1 MYTFTFKL
9 LAKFIFLLLHYEYGL
24 LFDRLFVDARE
35 CWLRLLPSITNIIN
49 DQVSDK
55 ILTEREKKKHRTKV
69 QTVAIILVCDFF
81 LGSATFCAPNL
92 NSIQLVVQYDAR
104 LFLYAHIAWR
114 THEWNQSRWLLW
126 RRDKVWW
133 INLLHAVLLCLL
145 VYLLTIVAGSS
156 LQYHYAL
163 RLFFIR
169 TALCFYKQMSIP

>member
-1 MYTFTFKL
+1 M
-9 LAKFIFLLLHYEYGL
+9 
-24 LFDRLFVDARE
+24 
-35 CWLRLLPSITNIIN
+35 
-49 DQVSDK
+49 
-55 ILTEREKKKHRTKV
+55 

-163 RLFFIR
+163 RLFSYER
-169 TALCFYKQMSIP
+169 LCAFTNKCRFHRYFQCEKKFRMGIVPLAFLSWNSILFLKHTPYSGKNLI

>member
-1 MYTFTFKL
+1 M
-9 LAKFIFLLLHYEYGL
+9 
-24 LFDRLFVDARE
+24 
-35 CWLRLLPSITNIIN
+35 
-49 DQVSDK
+49 
-55 ILTEREKKKHRTKV
+55 

-81 LGSATFCAPNL
+81 LGSATFYAPNL

-114 THEWNQSRWLLW
+114 THEWNQTRWLLW

-163 RLFFIR
+163 RLFSYER
-169 TALCFYKQMSIP
+169 LCAFTNKCRSHRYFQCEKKKFEWVSFRLPFYIEIAFFFLKHTPYSGKNLI